1 MGIRRGSRQA
11 GANTTGSRRGRR
23 AVAQTVANGPGAD
36 QTLLDLVNGM
46 RELTERIGVLEHRFD
61 ALGTTAATDVDGED
75 VMDLRL
81 HVARLA
87 AEVSRVTVGLEARIA
102 EVAGQAGVSM
112 TGEPVSASV
121 GTGGG
126 AGTGTAIP
134 TPTLAGDESFEDLSA
149 DSPAR
154 ARGGPSS
161 SGATPTRRSSG
172 WQPAD

>member
-1 MGIRRGSRQA
+1 MAFRRSSR
-11 GANTTGSRRGRR
+11 NPKGRR

-36 QTLLDLVNGM
+36 QTLLDLVNGL
-46 RELTERIGVLEHRFD
+46 REITERVDVLEHHFD
-61 ALGTTAATDVDGED
+61 ALGTTAATGADGED

-102 EVAGQAGVSM
+102 EVAGQAGVAM
-112 TGEPVSASV
+112 TGDPVSANPT
-121 GTGGG
+121 TG
-126 AGTGTAIP
+126 ATIP
-134 TPTLAGDESFEDLSA
+134 TPALAGDESFEDLSA

-154 ARGGPSS
+154 ARGVQSPSDS
-161 SGATPTRRSSG
+161 ATRRTSG